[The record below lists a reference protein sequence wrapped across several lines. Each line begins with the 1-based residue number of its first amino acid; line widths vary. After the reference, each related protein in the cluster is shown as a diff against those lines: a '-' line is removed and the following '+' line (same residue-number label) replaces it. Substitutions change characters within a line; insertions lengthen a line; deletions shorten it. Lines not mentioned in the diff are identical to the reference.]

1 MPKRFI
7 FTKNS
12 VIKRTREFDE
22 NNLKLVQKV
31 HHTLTSGC
39 TATSPEDGLL
49 AINIARETTWQG
61 Q

>member
-1 MPKRFI
+1 VCSKEQESLI
-7 FTKNS
+7 
-12 VIKRTREFDE
+12 E
-22 NNLKLVQKV
+22 NNMKLVQKV

-39 TATSPEDGLL
+39 TATSPEDGFL